1 MVLSSFTAQ
10 KMKFSITDFFSK
22 CEQIRSFLQIWSH
35 LLMKSLMDNFIF
47 CAVFELVNIKQELR
61 MPSSNKI
68 YKFITLLVGKI
79 SSIKHVNNKT
89 GAAKNNVHFV
99 YYHRLFFVKAKKNK
113 IKIYMV
119 SLL

>member
-22 CEQIRSFLQIWSH
+22 CEQIRSFLRIWSH

-89 GAAKNNVHFV
+89 GKQGQQKIMSTSCITIAYFLLK
-99 YYHRLFFVKAKKNK
+99 LKK
-113 IKIYMV
+113 IK
-119 SLL
+119 

>member
-22 CEQIRSFLQIWSH
+22 CEQIRSFLRIWSH

-89 GAAKNNVHFV
+89 GKQGQQKIMSTSYITIAYFLLK
-99 YYHRLFFVKAKKNK
+99 LKK
-113 IKIYMV
+113 IK
-119 SLL
+119 